1 MAKLI
6 DGLSSTA
13 IKSQLNLFDLPPTQV
28 VVENTSWRELQLRN
42 ACNNQGPYEF
52 YVSPDPQMLNL
63 TKNYLFVEM
72 KITKENGQDLIHTQG
87 DPNIDPLV
95 GPINLIGKTLIKQL
109 KVSLNGVEVFDS
121 GDKYAYRAYLET
133 ELNYGSDAKT
143 SHIQAA
149 IYNRDTP
156 SDHIDSDQNTGL
168 TSRAQHFRTSA
179 AVQMIAPLHC
189 DLFSQNKYMLNN
201 VDLRVTVYRNPDAF
215 CLMSP
220 NAAQRYK
227 IHVQNMKWYV
237 QTVEVSKSMSLALER
252 IMMKH
257 TAKYPIRRV
266 EMRTMHVAAG
276 RRQTPQNAVFN
287 GQIPRRIVLGCVDA
301 DAYQGVYGKSP
312 FNFKGAEYEI
322 NEVSVVAAGKTYPQ
336 KPLTLDFANN
346 RYVEAFIQ
354 LFEGLGI
361 SDDNKGNGVTLKS
374 YKNGTCLFAFDLSPD
389 HDDGNHWDLVRDGS
403 TAINIKFGQAV
414 PAGGIEVI
422 MYAEFDNL
430 ITIDHDRHTYIDY
443 RA

>member
-6 DGLSSTA
+6 DEMSSTA

-28 VVENTSWRELQLRN
+28 VIENTSWREIQLRN
-42 ACNNQGPYEF
+42 ACNSQGPYEF

-63 TKNYLFVEM
+63 TKNYLFLEM
-72 KITKENGQDLIHTQG
+72 KITKEDGGDLIHTVG
-87 DPNIDPLV
+87 AANLDPLV
-95 GPINLIGKTLIKQL
+95 GPINLIGKTFIKQV

-133 ELNYGSDAKT
+133 ELNYGSDAKV
-143 SHIQAA
+143 SHLQAA
-149 IYNRDTP
+149 VYNRDTP
-156 SDHIDSDQNTGL
+156 YEQIDSDQNTGF
-168 TSRAQHFRTSA
+168 TTRAGYFNGSA
-179 AVQMIAPLHC
+179 LVQLIAPLHC
-189 DLFSQNKYMLNN
+189 DLFSQSKYMLNN
-201 VDLRVTVYRNPDAF
+201 VDLRVTVYRNTDAF

-227 IHVQNMKWYV
+227 VHVENMKWYV
-237 QTVEVSKSMSLALER
+237 QTVEVSKSMGLALER
-252 IMMKH
+252 IMTQY

-266 EMRTMHVAAG
+266 EMRTMHVDAG

-287 GQIPRRIVLGCVDA
+287 GQIPRRVVLGCVDG

-312 FNFKGAEYEI
+312 FNFKGAAYEI
-322 NEVSVVAAGKTYPQ
+322 NEVSVVAGGKTYPQ
-336 KPLTLDFANN
+336 KPLTMDFPNN
-346 RYVEAFIQ
+346 RYVEAFMHF
-354 LFEGLGI
+354 FEGLGI
-361 SDDNKGNGVTLKS
+361 SDENKGNGITLKS
-374 YKNGTCLFAFDLSPD
+374 YKNGSCMFAFDLSPD

-403 TAINIKFGQAV
+403 TAVNIKFGQAV

-422 MYAEFDNL
+422 IYAEFDNL
-430 ITIDHDRHTYIDY
+430 ITIDRDRHTFIDY